1 MLKINGVELEF
12 DLLDADTAEKY
23 DECMKDMQGIKDKV
37 ANMSVGESIRYQCT
51 AVFNVFNDIF
61 GEGTDK
67 KIFGDKVHLGKCL
80 DAFEI
85 LVTEANRQA
94 EDTSKM
100 IERPSKY
107 NEMEPIKVY
116 EQTQKGYYDILLDEY
131 PILKRK

>member
-23 DECMKDMQGIKDKV
+23 DECMKDMKGIKDKV

-94 EDTSKM
+94 EDTSKKY
-100 IERPSKY
+100 SKY
-107 NEMEPIKVY
+107 SPNRAARRGK
-116 EQTQKGYYDILLDEY
+116 
-131 PILKRK
+131 

>member
-94 EDTSKM
+94 EDTSKKY
-100 IERPSKY
+100 SKY
-107 NEMEPIKVY
+107 SPNRATRRGK
-116 EQTQKGYYDILLDEY
+116 
-131 PILKRK
+131 